1 MWTVKTTLSE
11 NGDVIKVDTTRR
23 QTTSTVSIQNGGQ
36 ALPCSFNFVPISQA
50 DICRYIEMH
59 MRQVHLTM
67 CTEGI
72 TAFSNRYGIVVWTVE
87 NDMKTISMDANLF

>member
-1 MWTVKTTLSE
+1 
-11 NGDVIKVDTTRR
+11 
-23 QTTSTVSIQNGGQ
+23 
-36 ALPCSFNFVPISQA
+36 
-50 DICRYIEMH
+50 MH

-87 NDMKTISMDANLF
+87 NDMKTISMDANLFENRAKQLRFRLKTDWYGQGPQSFEGIHLLM